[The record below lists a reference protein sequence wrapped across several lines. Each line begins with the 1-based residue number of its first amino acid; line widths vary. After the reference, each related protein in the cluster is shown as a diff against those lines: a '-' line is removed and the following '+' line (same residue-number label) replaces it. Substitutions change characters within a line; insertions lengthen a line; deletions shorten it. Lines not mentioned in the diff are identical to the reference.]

1 MVQLDDAVVQVLPDA
16 EADIPAGG
24 REKCI
29 FKFSSIR
36 VPGLEGFE
44 EREGCWGVRAS
55 RREIIIV
62 SCGVKHM
69 PQTHDGGMFLRISV
83 RVRADER
90 NRGGGSSFV
99 WNGTTTS
106 VSAGSGEQQ
115 PHCYQRHKS
124 GEPPAPKVFQGDSK
138 D

>member
-1 MVQLDDAVVQVLPDA
+1 MVQLDDALVQDLPNA

-24 REKCI
+24 RKKCI

-44 EREGCWGVRAS
+44 EREGCGGIRPS

-62 SCGVKHM
+62 SRGVKHM
-69 PQTHDGGMFLRISV
+69 PQSHDGGRLLRVSV

-90 NRGGGSSFV
+90 NCAGGSSFER
-99 WNGTTTS
+99 NGATTS
-106 VSAGSGEQQ
+106 PGAGSGKQKPQ
-115 PHCYQRHKS
+115 S
-124 GEPPAPKVFQGDSK
+124 GQCDKNGKPPAPK
-138 D
+138 

>member
-1 MVQLDDAVVQVLPDA
+1 MVQLDDAVVHVLPDA
-16 EADIPAGG
+16 EADIPADG

-83 RVRADER
+83 RVWADER

-99 WNGTTTS
+99 CNGTTPHLT
-106 VSAGSGEQQ
+106 APTPEQQ
-115 PHCYQRHKS
+115 PPFHQPHH
-124 GEPPAPKVFQGDSK
+124 
-138 D
+138 

>member
-1 MVQLDDAVVQVLPDA
+1 MVQLDSTVVQVLPDA

-24 REKCI
+24 WKKCI

-44 EREGCWGVRAS
+44 EREGCWWVRAS

-62 SCGVKHM
+62 SCSEKHM
-69 PQTHDGGMFLRISV
+69 PQTHHGGMFLPISV

-90 NRGGGSSFV
+90 NRGGGSRF
-99 WNGTTTS
+99 
-106 VSAGSGEQQ
+106 E
-115 PHCYQRHKS
+115 RK
-124 GEPPAPKVFQGDSK
+124 
-138 D
+138 

>member
-1 MVQLDDAVVQVLPDA
+1 MVQLDDAVVHVLPDA
-16 EADIPAGG
+16 EADIPADG

-36 VPGLEGFE
+36 VPDIEGFE

-62 SCGVKHM
+62 SCGVKQM
-69 PQTHDGGMFLRISV
+69 TQTQDGGMFRRISG
-83 RVRADER
+83 RGRADER
-90 NRGGGSSFV
+90 NRGGGPSFV

-106 VSAGSGEQQ
+106 
-115 PHCYQRHKS
+115 
-124 GEPPAPKVFQGDSK
+124 
-138 D
+138 

>member
-55 RREIIIV
+55 RRGIIIV
-62 SCGVKHM
+62 SCGVKHI
-69 PQTHDGGMFLRISV
+69 PPNHDGGMVPPISV
-83 RVRADER
+83 RRWADQR
-90 NRGGGSSFV
+90 NRGGGSKCFMD
-99 WNGTTTS
+99 
-106 VSAGSGEQQ
+106 
-115 PHCYQRHKS
+115 R
-124 GEPPAPKVFQGDSK
+124 
-138 D
+138 

>member
-36 VPGLEGFE
+36 VPGLEGFK

-62 SCGVKHM
+62 SCGVRHM
-69 PQTHDGGMFLRISV
+69 PQTHDGGMFLRIPV
-83 RVRADER
+83 RVRPEER
-90 NRGGGSSFV
+90 NCGGDSSHV
-99 WNGTTTS
+99 WNGLNTS
-106 VSAGSGEQQ
+106 VTGGVVEQL
-115 PHCYQRHKS
+115 PHCYQAHNS
-124 GEPPAPKVFQGDSK
+124 GKP
-138 D
+138 